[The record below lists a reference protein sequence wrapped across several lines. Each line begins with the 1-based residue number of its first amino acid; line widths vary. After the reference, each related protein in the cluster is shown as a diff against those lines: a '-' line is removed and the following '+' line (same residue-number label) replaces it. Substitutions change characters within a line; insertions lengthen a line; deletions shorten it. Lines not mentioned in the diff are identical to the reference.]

1 MFKKLLFKYR
11 TTLTRNLLIGDRHM
25 YENLAILAAFVLIYS
40 LICGG
45 LEKTPINGAIVFTAF
60 GLVLGPLGLGFL
72 NLELDAELLSTLAEL
87 TLALVLFTDASNTNL
102 KVLKKSLAIPQRLL
116 LIGLPLTILLGF
128 GAGYL
133 VFDGLTLI
141 EIAIIATMLAPTD
154 AALGKAVVTN
164 EAVPSNVR
172 ESLNVESGLN
182 DGICVP
188 ILFIFL
194 ALDASAGGEAG
205 GSMLAVKLVVQA
217 IGIGVAVGAGLT
229 FLATRLVPYCTDRGW
244 ITETWQQLTIPALA
258 VTSFAV
264 AQWLGGSGF
273 IACFVGGLLYDS
285 LAQKHKHKFLLAAE
299 GMGDT
304 LALITWVVF
313 GAAVVAQSIGSF
325 SWQIVVYALL
335 SLTIVRM
342 LPVFLVLAG
351 MNLRTD
357 EKLFMGWFGP
367 RGLASIVF
375 AVIVLNEQL
384 PGGDTISMTVV
395 CTILFS
401 VIAHGLSAN
410 PLVGVLAARIK
421 RSAG

>member
-1 MFKKLLFKYR
+1 
-11 TTLTRNLLIGDRHM
+11 M
-25 YENLAILAAFVLIYS
+25 YENLAIMAAFVLIYS

-60 GLVLGPLGLGFL
+60 GLVLGPLGLGIL
-72 NLELDAELLSTLAEL
+72 NLDVDAELMSTLAEL

-102 KVLKKSLAIPQRLL
+102 KVLKKSLAIPKRLL
-116 LIGLPLTILLGF
+116 LIGLPMTILLGF

-194 ALDASAGGEAG
+194 ALTASAGVEEG

-217 IGIGVAVGAGLT
+217 IGIGAAVGAGLT
-229 FLATRLVPYCTDRGW
+229 FLATRLIPYCTDRGW
-244 ITETWQQLTIPALA
+244 ITKTWQQLTIPALA
-258 VTSFAV
+258 VTAFAV

-285 LAQKHKHKFLLAAE
+285 LAQKHKQKFLLAAE
-299 GMGDT
+299 GTGDT

-313 GAAVVAQSIGSF
+313 GTVVVSQSIGSF
-325 SWQIVVYALL
+325 SWEVVVYALL

-342 LPVFLVLAG
+342 LPVFLVLTG

-375 AVIVLNEQL
+375 AVIVLNEHL
-384 PGGDTISMTVV
+384 PGGETISMTVV